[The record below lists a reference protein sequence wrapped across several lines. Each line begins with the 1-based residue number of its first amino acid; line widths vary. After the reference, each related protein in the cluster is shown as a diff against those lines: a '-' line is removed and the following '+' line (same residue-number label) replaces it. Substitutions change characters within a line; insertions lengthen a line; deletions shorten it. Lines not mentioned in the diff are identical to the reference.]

1 MAIYIALFISIIILA
16 IVTFFNGQS
25 KIKNKIFLICS
36 FSLMLVVMGLRDISV
51 GTDTELY
58 CTIFKNYSSMESIRQ
73 VLQKDT
79 NLIYG
84 LYNFFISKISTDNN
98 MIIFCNSAIIL
109 TLTAIFIYNNCS
121 NVVFPTLLFMEFYH
135 YFSAFNIS
143 RQYIA
148 VLIVANSFYFLKNK
162 MIWQYIILNIIAIFV
177 HNTAIIFLTLL
188 PFLFIK
194 INYKN
199 INILVIIYSIF
210 IFLWDKLINIFIN
223 IFPHY
228 AIYLGTQ
235 SRFLFTS
242 GENKKIII
250 TFIYIFIALLMRL
263 ILSKKN
269 LIKYEEQN
277 KFLLLYFINIM
288 SIIVGF
294 ISLKSMSMARIEVYF
309 SFFAIMTIP
318 YCFEYIKRDRLICN
332 VFFIVIMLIPMYIQ
346 LLSNNSEVVPY
357 IFM

>member
-1 MAIYIALFISIIILA
+1 MIIYISLFISIIILA
-16 IVTFFNGQS
+16 ILIFCNGKS
-25 KIKNKIFLICS
+25 KSKNKIFLFCS
-36 FSLMLVVMGLRDISV
+36 FGLMLLVMGLRDISV

-58 CTIFKNYSSMESIRQ
+58 CTIFKNYGLMEYIRQ

-79 NLIYG
+79 NIIYG
-84 LYNFFISKISTDNN
+84 LYNFFISKISTDNS
-98 MIIFCNSAIIL
+98 MVIFCNSAIIL
-109 TLTAIFIYNNCS
+109 ILTAIFIYNNCS

-135 YFSAFNIS
+135 YFSAFNIA

-148 VLIVANSFYFLKNK
+148 VLIIANSFYFLKNR
-162 MIWQYIILNIIAIFV
+162 MIWQYIGLNIIAIFV
-177 HNTAIIFLTLL
+177 HNTASIFLILL

-194 INYKN
+194 ISYKN
-199 INILVIIYSIF
+199 INTLIVIYSIF
-210 IFLWDKLINIFIN
+210 IFLGEKLINIFIN

-228 AIYLGTQ
+228 AIYLGSQ

-242 GENKKIII
+242 GENRKIII

-269 LIKYEEQN
+269 LIKSEEQN

-288 SIIVGF
+288 SIIIGV

-332 VFFIVIMLIPMYIQ
+332 VVFIVIMFIPMYIQ

-357 IFM
+357 MFM